1 MLTLDTL
8 TRFLFAVVPASQF
21 FGQIAGTLDIA
32 FLLILQALIT
42 LQMKTYSRKIK
53 FVSYVS
59 VQGEV

>member
-8 TRFLFAVVPASQF
+8 TRFLFAVVPASPSF
-21 FGQIAGTLDIA
+21 FGGTLDIA